1 MKSWDLSIG
10 LYPGVLI
17 GMRSYVEKQ
26 FVQHV
31 IYIPFVDICIEIDK
45 Q

>member
-17 GMRSYVEKQ
+17 GMRSYVEKE
-26 FVQHV
+26 FIEDVL
-31 IYIPFVDICIEIDK
+31 YLPFVDIALKVER
-45 Q
+45 

>member
-17 GMRSYVEKQ
+17 GMRSYVEKT
-26 FVQHV
+26 FIEHV
-31 IYIPFVDICIEIDK
+31 IYLPFVDIAL
-45 Q
+45 QLPY